1 MVYMKSEE
9 FSGKGKRMKDTIRFE
24 INGRPVNLEVDP
36 ERMLLW
42 ILRDEL
48 GLTGTKY
55 GCGEGICGAC
65 TVLVDGE
72 AVRSCQYP
80 MKDVQAKKVTTIEG
94 LEAAGKLHP
103 LQEAFVRHN
112 VMQCGFCTSG
122 MILTAHSLLRKKPQ
136 PTREEIIAGME
147 DNFCRCGG
155 YMRIIQAIETAAQ
168 EMKRGVRR

>member
-1 MVYMKSEE
+1 MKE
-9 FSGKGKRMKDTIRFE
+9 TIRFE
-24 INGRPVNLEVDP
+24 INGRPVSLDVDSD
-36 ERMLLW
+36 RMLLW

-48 GLTGTKY
+48 GLTGTKH

-80 MKDVQAKKVTTIEG
+80 MKDVRTKKVTTIEG
-94 LEAAGKLHP
+94 LAVDGRLHP

-122 MILTAHSLLRKKPQ
+122 MIISAHGLLRKNPQ
-136 PTREEIIAGME
+136 PTREEIIQGME
-147 DNFCRCGG
+147 DNLCRCGG
-155 YMRIIQAIETAAQ
+155 YVRIIQAIETAAR
-168 EMKRGVRR
+168 EMKKGARR